1 MTPDDFKRRTKA
13 FALRGIRLAEAL
25 PKSMTAQ
32 VVAKQLLRCTTS
44 VGANYRAACRAKSR
58 ADFIAK
64 MRIVEEECDESLYWM
79 ELLVESGHVESGRLE
94 DLKKEADEIL
104 SLVVASIR
112 TARSRKQSPIPNP
125 QSPIP
130 NCGKDGH
137 MKAAVFHGK
146 DVGLKIEDI
155 PVPQIGA
162 GQILVKVAACGACHT
177 DLHYID
183 HGVPTFK
190 KPPIVLGHEAS
201 GTVEEVGAE
210 VTNVTKG
217 QRVLIPAVLTCGR
230 CMFCRMGRENI
241 CAEMKMLG
249 NHFDG
254 AYAEY
259 VAVPAKDVL
268 DLPESIPLAE
278 ASIIAD
284 AISTPYHA
292 VKNRARVQPGDRVVV
307 FGCGGV
313 GINAVQLAAAVGA
326 YVIAVDINERKLEW
340 AAEFGAAKTIN
351 AGQVERVS
359 KEIKK
364 LTGGGADIAMEVI
377 GNPRTIE
384 EAFECVRVGGRLC
397 VVGYTHEAIS
407 VVAGKIMFKEIEVVG
422 SLGCR
427 PVDYVPLMR
436 MVEQGRIDLKR
447 LVTHRFSL
455 DEIGQAFEV
464 MKEGLSLRSIVVP

>member
-1 MTPDDFKRRTKA
+1 
-13 FALRGIRLAEAL
+13 
-25 PKSMTAQ
+25 
-32 VVAKQLLRCTTS
+32 
-44 VGANYRAACRAKSR
+44 
-58 ADFIAK
+58 
-64 MRIVEEECDESLYWM
+64 
-79 ELLVESGHVESGRLE
+79 
-94 DLKKEADEIL
+94 
-104 SLVVASIR
+104 
-112 TARSRKQSPIPNP
+112 
-125 QSPIP
+125 
-130 NCGKDGH
+130 

-146 DVGLKIEDI
+146 DKGLKIEDI
-155 PVPQIGA
+155 PVPKIGA
-162 GQILVKVAACGACHT
+162 DQILVKVAACGACHT
-177 DLHYID
+177 DLHYLE
-183 HGVPTFK
+183 HGVPTFQT
-190 KPPIVLGHEAS
+190 PPVVLGHEAS
-201 GTVEEVGAE
+201 GIVEELGNE
-210 VTNVTKG
+210 VANVKKG

-230 CMFCRMGRENI
+230 CAACRQGHENV
-241 CAEMKMLG
+241 CSAMTMLG

-268 DLPESIPLAE
+268 DLPESIPLEE

-292 VKNRARVQPGDRVVV
+292 VKNRAQVRPGDTVVV

-313 GINAVQLAAAVGA
+313 GINAVQLASAAGG
-326 YVIAVDINERKLEW
+326 YVIAIDINDRKLEW

-351 AGQVERVS
+351 ATKVERID

-384 EAFECVRVGGRLC
+384 QAFECVRVGGRLC

-407 VVAGKIMFKEIEVVG
+407 IVAGKIMFKELEVVG

-427 PVDYVPLMR
+427 PVDYIPLIR
-436 MVEQGRIDLKR
+436 MVEQGKIDLKR
-447 LVTHRFSL
+447 QVTHRFSL
-455 DEIGQAFEV
+455 DEIGKAFEV